1 MATTSIS
8 QLTTASTV
16 DNGDLLEI
24 AHPDAG
30 SATGYSSNK
39 QSLAAIADHMATA
52 VNYPTL
58 NTTAKTTVG
67 AINEVLQSA
76 GGGTELTGTL
86 AAGSTTITF
95 NNVVITTSSTFDF
108 YTDTF
113 GVNPTAVSVSTG
125 SITLTFEAQAAALGV
140 KVRVS

>member
-8 QLTTASTV
+8 QLTTAATV

-30 SATGYSSNK
+30 SATGYTSNK
-39 QSLAAIADHMATA
+39 QSLAAIADHMANA

-58 NTTAKTTVG
+58 NTTAETIVG

-76 GGGTELTGTL
+76 GGTELTGTL
-86 AAGSTTITF
+86 AAGNTTITF
-95 NNVVITTSSTFDF
+95 NNAAIETTSTFDF

-125 SITLTFEAQAAALGV
+125 SITLTFEAQSNALGV

>member
-8 QLTTASTV
+8 QMTTASTV
-16 DNGDLLEI
+16 DNGDLFEV
-24 AHPDAG
+24 AHPDDG
-30 SATGYSSNK
+30 SATGYASFK
-39 QSLAAIADHMATA
+39 QTLAAIANHMATV
-52 VNYPTL
+52 VNYPSL
-58 NTTAKTTVG
+58 NTTSKAIVG
-67 AINEVLQSA
+67 AINEILQSA

-95 NNVVITTSSTFDF
+95 NNAAIETTSTIDF

-125 SITLTFEAQAAALGV
+125 SITLTFQAQAAALGV
-140 KVRVS
+140 KVRIS

>member
-8 QLTTASTV
+8 QLTTAATV

-76 GGGTELTGTL
+76 GGGVELTGTL
-86 AAGSTTITF
+86 AAGNTTITF
-95 NNVVITTSSTFDF
+95 NNAAIETTSTFDF